1 MAATLLSVSNTITDA
16 YQNTPLQKSYVVG
29 FYNKVFAFVC
39 LLIMSNY

>member
-1 MAATLLSVSNTITDA
+1 MRTKILH
-16 YQNTPLQKSYVVG
+16 YKKSYVVG